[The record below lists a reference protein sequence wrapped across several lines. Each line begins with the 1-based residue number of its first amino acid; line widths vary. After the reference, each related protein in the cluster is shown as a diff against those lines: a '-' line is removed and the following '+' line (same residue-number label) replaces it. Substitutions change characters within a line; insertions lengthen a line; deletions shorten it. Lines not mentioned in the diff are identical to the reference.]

1 MTRRAPQDD
10 DSFDPDDYVFWRG
23 KNGQLH
29 VNLDKLLLY
38 GALLIALLIGLVA
51 VAIKAIRWAVTS

>member
-10 DSFDPDDYVFWRG
+10 DSFDPDDYVFRRD
-23 KNGQLH
+23 KNGLH

>member
-10 DSFDPDDYVFWRG
+10 DSFDPDDYVFRRD
-23 KNGQLH
+23 KNGLH

-38 GALLIALLIGLVA
+38 SALSIVVVIGLVVA
-51 VAIKAIRWAVTS
+51 AIKAIRWAVTS